1 MALTNWCIIPSTVIR
16 KQSWLPPGVLDA
28 AKCLK
33 TISQSVVTQIC
44 G

>member
-1 MALTNWCIIPSTVIR
+1 MALTNWCIIPSTVVR
-16 KQSWLPPGVLDA
+16 KQSWLPPGVLEA

-33 TISQSVVTQIC
+33 IIGQSVVTQIY